1 MFRPFCRLFVR
12 FAQGIGREYKITKF
26 TRRERTSLQ
35 SLNNRWVC
43 EYLLFPSLF
52 LSLSITSCRNKSP
65 VWSTGLF
72 SDCLEKNEHAFK
84 WANNAKIYDNWSR
97 VECPHS
103 RENKL
108 LKHCIYF
115 NSLSLKHITFYY
127 NITIIQYIVSNG
139 SIKKGPS
146 CWTVKVFSLFERIN
160 WQIIDTQLVDTLE
173 TELVLSGC

>member
-1 MFRPFCRLFVR
+1 MHRCELNNNNGGPLNANWIVQFEGHSRADLWSDLCRLFGR
-12 FAQGIGREYKITKF
+12 FAQGIGREYRITKF
-26 TRRERTSLQ
+26 TMGERTSLQ

-43 EYLLFPSLF
+43 EYLLFR
-52 LSLSITSCRNKSP
+52 LSFSHTPCRNKSP

-108 LKHCIYF
+108 LKHCIW
-115 NSLSLKHITFYY
+115 S
-127 NITIIQYIVSNG
+127 
-139 SIKKGPS
+139 
-146 CWTVKVFSLFERIN
+146 WT
-160 WQIIDTQLVDTLE
+160 
-173 TELVLSGC
+173 